1 MIIEIPKAISD
12 EHVQRI
18 RDAVSP
24 HIDNAPTTTLYRDG
38 RTVNISK
45 TPDLKVVDEYLC
57 ELFGKVQK
65 EVLLQRY
72 RPPYQSGDSGYEY
85 HLYMPGDQCHYHAD
99 NEFSNGLDE
108 GPTMLR
114 YASVTLHLTTNNE
127 GGELVFPTQNK
138 KVKSEAGKIV
148 VFPPY
153 GMFGHYVS
161 ESSEPREVI
170 VTWFVYKDLMVS
182 RQNAT

>member
-1 MIIEIPKAISD
+1 MIIEIPNAIGID
-12 EHVQRI
+12 QVNKI
-18 RDAVSP
+18 RDSVRP
-24 HIDNAPTTTLYRDG
+24 YINRAPTTTLYRDG
-38 RTVNISK
+38 QTVNISK
-45 TPDLKVVDEYLC
+45 TPELQALDQHLC
-57 ELFGKVQK
+57 ELFGRVQK

-85 HLYMPGDQCHYHAD
+85 HLYRPGDQCHYHAD
-99 NEFSNGLDE
+99 NEFSSGLDE

-114 YASVTLHLTTNNE
+114 YASVTLQLTTNNE
-127 GGELVFPTQNK
+127 GGELVFPAQNK